1 MMPRFASPDLR
12 PAPDGPLM
20 PLRLPGSL
28 PLATLLLFAMAASCS
43 SAGTS
48 GSTRTAPAPDP
59 GPIVPPAWSALIGD
73 YGMGGDTL
81 SLLEA
86 GGRLQLRA
94 WQGTTR
100 ALRPASDST
109 LVADDGTTV
118 LVQRTPGG
126 PAAALAMGGRVYTR
140 FAWGPAEG
148 NVFRITPRRE
158 VEALRRESLAAT
170 PPVETGAFRPADLVE
185 LAPLDPI
192 IKLDIRYAGTDNFMG
207 VPLYS
212 SARAFLQRPAA
223 EGLARAHRKL
233 RSQGF
238 GLLIHDGYRPW
249 YVTRMFW
256 EATPDSLRV
265 FVADPSQG
273 SRHNRGCAVDL
284 TLYDLAT
291 GRPVEMPGVYDEMSP
306 RSYPTYP
313 GGTTRQRA
321 LREILRA
328 AMEAEGFAVYEAEWW
343 HFDYQDWR
351 SYRIGNQTFEELTR
365 R

>member
-1 MMPRFASPDLR
+1 M
-12 PAPDGPLM
+12 
-20 PLRLPGSL
+20 
-28 PLATLLLFAMAASCS
+28 
-43 SAGTS
+43 
-48 GSTRTAPAPDP
+48 
-59 GPIVPPAWSALIGD
+59 
-73 YGMGGDTL
+73 
-81 SLLEA
+81 
-86 GGRLQLRA
+86 
-94 WQGTTR
+94 
-100 ALRPASDST
+100 
-109 LVADDGTTV
+109 ADDGTTV
-118 LVQRTPGG
+118 LVRRTKGG
-126 PAAALAMGGRVYTR
+126 QAAGLAMGGRTYTR

-148 NVFRITPRRE
+148 NIFRITPRRDVE
-158 VEALRRESLAAT
+158 VLRRESLAAT
-170 PPVETGAFRPADLVE
+170 PPVEAGEFRPADLVE
-185 LAPLDPI
+185 LATLDPT
-192 IKLDIRYAGTDNFMG
+192 IKLDVRYAGIDNFMG

-249 YVTRMFW
+249 YVTRVFW

-265 FVADPSQG
+265 FVADPSKG

-291 GRPVEMPGVYDEMSP
+291 GKPVEMPGVYDEMSP

-313 GGTTRQRA
+313 GGTSRQRT
-321 LREILRA
+321 LREILRK

-351 SYRIGNQTFEELTR
+351 EYRIGNQTFEELTR

>member
-1 MMPRFASPDLR
+1 MSLRFASPLPVS
-12 PAPDGPLM
+12 PA
-20 PLRLPGSL
+20 
-28 PLATLLLFAMAASCS
+28 LLLVLGAACS

-48 GSTRTAPAPDP
+48 GSTPPAPKL
-59 GPIVPPAWSALIGD
+59 GPMVPPVWLRLIGD
-73 YGMGGDTL
+73 YGLGGDTL

-86 GGRLQLRA
+86 DGQLRLKDWHGA
-94 WQGTTR
+94 SRT
-100 ALRPASDST
+100 LRSTSDST
-109 LVADDGTTV
+109 LVTDDGILVRVHRAASGSASQLTV
-118 LVQRTPGG
+118 DRRGY
-126 PAAALAMGGRVYTR
+126 AR

-158 VEALRRESLAAT
+158 VETLRRESLAAA
-170 PPVETGAFRPADLVE
+170 PPVEAGDFRPVDLVE
-185 LAPLDPI
+185 LAPLDPTI
-192 IKLDIRYAGTDNFMG
+192 RLDIRYAGTDNFMG

-223 EGLARAHRKL
+223 EALLRAHQKL
-233 RSQGF
+233 RAKGF

-265 FVADPSQG
+265 FVADPSRG

-291 GRPVEMPGVYDEMSP
+291 GQPVEMPGVYDEMSP
-306 RSYPTYP
+306 RSYPNYP
-313 GGTTRQRA
+313 GGTSRQRA
-321 LREILRA
+321 LREILRQ

-351 SYRIGNQTFEELTR
+351 SYRIGNQTFEELR
-365 R
+365 KR